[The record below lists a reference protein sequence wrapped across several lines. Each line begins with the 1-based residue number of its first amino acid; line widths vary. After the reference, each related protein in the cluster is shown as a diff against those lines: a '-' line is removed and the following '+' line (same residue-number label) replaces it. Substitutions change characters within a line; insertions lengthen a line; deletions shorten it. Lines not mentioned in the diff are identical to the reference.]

1 MKIVPKKGFLL
12 LKPAAIETKTSG
24 GILLAAKEETKMP
37 SIGEI
42 VEVGVGSEYKV
53 GETVIV
59 VLGASP
65 YERSVELEGVKHL
78 VISEESVVGYVYP

>member
-1 MKIVPKKGFLL
+1 
-12 LKPAAIETKTSG
+12 
-24 GILLAAKEETKMP
+24 MP